1 MEADDQTFTDDAL
14 TAACGLH
21 MDNLRRLITWRAV
34 VPVQAGGG
42 RGRVRLWTLPQ
53 ALRISVTAQFFDA
66 AFSLQM
72 AHTLTYCLP
81 LDDML
86 QRYDPTFLKD
96 QAISEEDGA
105 LLSSKTYLIK
115 SSRDRIGHVFVL
127 DRTYVYADV
136 LGEIPYLSGVLKL
149 EENRFYPTHDPSRF
163 LWGMIANRF
172 NRRPT
177 KTGMHDIDESSLL
190 LGDVYFGGK
199 RRDVN
204 KAHEALVGGIDTQ
217 IIDWDRITFRSCLVI
232 DLSVGL
238 ELTFRRLLNLP
249 VTYSPNLRM
258 E

>member
-1 MEADDQTFTDDAL
+1 MEADGQTFTDELL

-66 AFSLQM
+66 GFSLQM

-86 QRYDPTFLKD
+86 QRFDPVFLND
-96 QAISEEDGA
+96 LAISEEDRA
-105 LLSSKTYLIK
+105 LLSSQTYLIE

-127 DRTYVYADV
+127 DRTYVYTDV
-136 LGEIPYLSGVLKL
+136 LGETPALYGVLKL

-163 LWGMIANRF
+163 LWGMIADRF
-172 NRRPT
+172 NRRPQET
-177 KTGMHDIDESSLL
+177 SVHDIDKSSLL
-190 LGDVYFGGK
+190 LGDVYFRGK
-199 RRDVN
+199 PRDLN
-204 KAHEALVGGIDTQ
+204 KAHKDLISGIDTQ
-217 IIDWDRITFRSCLVI
+217 IIDWDQVTFRNCLVI